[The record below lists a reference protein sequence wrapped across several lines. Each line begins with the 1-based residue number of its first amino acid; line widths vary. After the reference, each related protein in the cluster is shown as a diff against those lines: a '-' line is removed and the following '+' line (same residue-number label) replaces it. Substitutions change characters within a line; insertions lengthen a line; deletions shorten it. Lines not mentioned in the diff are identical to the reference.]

1 MKRQMNQTI
10 LENGVYG
17 LLWAVVLVVPLFG
30 YHDGSGIRWCGVFH
44 FWLGVLPFALLF
56 ALHNYLLVPLLLMR
70 RRYGV
75 YVLCVV
81 ALIGLIFTAVPMLV
95 IRPEPPAFYGREV
108 RAYPEEPAAVAEVPT
123 AQVFLPP
130 AGIRPPGIPM
140 PIRWGRMFNDWLLAV
155 LVIGCNLAIRFLFKS
170 IQDDRHLKELE
181 SQRLKT
187 ELNYLKAQVNPHF
200 FMNTLNNIHAL
211 IDIDGERAKET
222 VIELSRIMRYVLYDA
237 DRPTVP
243 LRKEMEF
250 IDNYIR
256 LMRIR
261 YAGEVEIRT
270 LCPADPP
277 DVQVPP
283 LMLIILTENAFKHGM
298 SYREGSFIDIRL
310 TVEEGVLSYTV
321 ENSVAPDA
329 ERGSGVGL
337 ENLRKRLG
345 LLYGSAGSLE
355 TRNAGGRYTAKLK
368 IPVKR

>member
-222 VIELSRIMRYVLYDA
+222 VIELSRIMRYVL
-237 DRPTVP
+237 
-243 LRKEMEF
+243 
-250 IDNYIR
+250 
-256 LMRIR
+256 
-261 YAGEVEIRT
+261 
-270 LCPADPP
+270 
-277 DVQVPP
+277 
-283 LMLIILTENAFKHGM
+283 
-298 SYREGSFIDIRL
+298 
-310 TVEEGVLSYTV
+310 
-321 ENSVAPDA
+321 
-329 ERGSGVGL
+329 
-337 ENLRKRLG
+337 
-345 LLYGSAGSLE
+345 
-355 TRNAGGRYTAKLK
+355 
-368 IPVKR
+368 